1 MFAYT
6 LTNGDCLR
14 RELPAATLESGASK
28 LRQFTLSRSL
38 EWAYDDASVL
48 QRDVHD
54 HWHSESFRVQIQ
66 IRIRIFSSCKCFA
79 SRRFRNMF
87 FAFELYYRL
96 VQVVDY
102 KETQASVPSC
112 HDIPRCVASK
122 FTSFLC
128 ISPEHHHNAFP
139 IYDRCY
145 FLQPKDERQQS
156 QRLWL
161 GMYWRQRLL
170 KSAAPRK
177 TAPNG
182 ILDYFAASKSFS
194 NRCFHR
200 CPTNIDP
207 RRARWYW
214 VSFLFLLFCA
224 ADRI

>member
-1 MFAYT
+1 
-6 LTNGDCLR
+6 
-14 RELPAATLESGASK
+14 
-28 LRQFTLSRSL
+28 
-38 EWAYDDASVL
+38 
-48 QRDVHD
+48 
-54 HWHSESFRVQIQ
+54 
-66 IRIRIFSSCKCFA
+66 
-79 SRRFRNMF
+79 MF

-161 GMYWRQRLL
+161 GMYWRQGLL

-200 CPTNIDP
+200 CPEHRSSKSEVVLGFFSFPIILRSRSHLRSRLPCGVRRGGP
-207 RRARWYW
+207 R
-214 VSFLFLLFCA
+214 VCA
-224 ADRI
+224 